1 MNKQYSLY
9 LDIARFLASL
19 LVVLDHFNQSQI
31 VSGITGRFVPEFGRE
46 SVIIFFILSGY
57 VIAYTTEV
65 KQQLLKEYIVARC
78 ARIYSVAL
86 PVLLIAFLL
95 NYIGSTYSPHPI
107 APSYQIA
114 KAYLY
119 IPFHLLFLGEIWN
132 LSEVPPWL
140 VPYWS
145 LGYEVWYYIF
155 FAALYYFS
163 SYKRIVIAGI
173 VFLILGH
180 KLWLLLPIWM
190 SGVLLFH
197 WQNKYPLSRKLAR
210 LGCAI
215 SVLALCAYKYFG
227 WDQYLHAMGTSI
239 WPFKSLALGSASR
252 YLADYCVGFIVLTNF
267 YCARYA
273 QFSVL
278 EKFSN
283 MIRSISSYTFTL
295 YLVHMLV
302 ISMWLRFYSHDATSI
317 RDIASVSLLIAFFTY
332 VIGAFTEHKKQW
344 FATLFDQILTSIEK
358 LIAKLHY
365 RTISR

>member
-1 MNKQYSLY
+1 M
-9 LDIARFLASL
+9 
-19 LVVLDHFNQSQI
+19 
-31 VSGITGRFVPEFGRE
+31 PELGRE

-57 VIAYTTEV
+57 VIAYTTDI
-65 KQQLLKEYIVARC
+65 KQQLLKDYIVARC

-86 PVLLIAFLL
+86 PVLVIAFLL
-95 NYIGSTYSPHPI
+95 NYIGSTYSPHPV
-107 APSYQIA
+107 APSYQVA

-119 IPFHLLFLGEIWN
+119 LPFHILFLGEIWN

-145 LGYEVWYYIF
+145 LGYEVWYYVL

-180 KLWLLLPIWM
+180 KLWLLLPIWT

-197 WQNKYPLSRKLAR
+197 WQNKFPLSVTIAR

-215 SVLALCAYKYFG
+215 SVLALCVYKYLG
-227 WDQYLHAMGTSI
+227 WDHDLHALGTSI
-239 WPFKSLALGSASR
+239 WPFKSLLLGSASR
-252 YLADYCVGFIVLTNF
+252 YLADYVVGLIVLTNF

-273 QFSVL
+273 QFTIL
-278 EKFSN
+278 EKFSHV
-283 MIRSISSYTFTL
+283 IRSVSSYTFTL

-302 ISMWLRFYSHDATSI
+302 ISIWLRVYLHDATSSK
-317 RDIASVSLLIAFFTY
+317 DIAIVSALIAFFTY
-332 VIGAFTEHKKQW
+332 IVGAFTEHKKQW
-344 FATLFDQILTSIEK
+344 FAAMFDRMLSFIEQLFSKVTNWLNNFPRMPS
-358 LIAKLHY
+358 A
-365 RTISR
+365 